1 MPAGITLSGL
11 REITRRIRIPS
22 REDPLWA
29 HLPPHGA
36 EAALAIH
43 GADGTVLLQRKR
55 HYPSEIYRLPS
66 GRLRPGETA
75 PAAVERE
82 TWEETG
88 LIVRRALLLATIH
101 VIASCGA
108 DTRSFDTH
116 LFLVETEPGTP
127 VPRDA
132 SEGICD
138 YKPAGAPDLRRA
150 WWALRRLVPPLEC
163 WGRFRAL
170 PLAALGG
177 LRRGGNV
184 PALRVDS

>member
-1 MPAGITLSGL
+1 M
-11 REITRRIRIPS
+11 
-22 REDPLWA
+22 
-29 HLPPHGA
+29 
-36 EAALAIH
+36 AIH
-43 GADGTVLLQRKR
+43 GEDGTVLLQRKR

-66 GRLRPGETA
+66 GRLRRGEAA

-101 VIASCGA
+101 VIVSCGA

-127 VPRDA
+127 VPLDA

-138 YKPAGAPDLRRA
+138 YKPAGPPDLRRA

-177 LRRGGNV
+177 LHRGGNV